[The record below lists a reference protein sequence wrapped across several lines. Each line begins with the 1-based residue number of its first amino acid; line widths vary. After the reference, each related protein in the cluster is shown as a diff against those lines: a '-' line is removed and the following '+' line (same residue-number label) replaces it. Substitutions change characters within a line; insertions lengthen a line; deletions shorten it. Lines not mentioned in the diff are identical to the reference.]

1 VDAERRLT
9 DSKLVANGYH
19 EQIKELAYY
28 QKLKEQ
34 ALDDLET
41 QVTRLRFDNDS
52 LLTELG
58 EVRHTFVEL

>member
-1 VDAERRLT
+1 LT
-9 DSKLVANGYH
+9 DFKLVANGYH